1 MAKIWNN
8 NNFHNPQNITI
19 ILSDSADQLLKKSTR
34 FYKISSVYEINRHV
48 FNSRAWSNEY
58 AFTKT
63 CKIMFS
69 VKIDIGTLQ
78 TISQSSPMSTLYR
91 HGIKKHR
98 DFSRYQVPVTY
109 AIPPVLMQTGVL
121 LCWLTHQGQEM
132 HRVSELGHH
141 WFKQLLVPIRRQIIA
156 WTSDNLLS
164 TVPVGTT
171 STKFQSNYKN
181 NCTRKL
187 ISKWRLRNG
196 CHLSTL
202 KCV

>member
-1 MAKIWNN
+1 MAGLGVMNMPLRKRVKLYVFSEDRYWNAS
-8 NNFHNPQNITI
+8 NNFTI
-19 ILSDSADQLLKKSTR
+19 FTNVHLVPS
-34 FYKISSVYEINRHV
+34 RH
-48 FNSRAWSNEY
+48 
-58 AFTKT
+58 
-63 CKIMFS
+63 
-69 VKIDIGTLQ
+69 
-78 TISQSSPMSTLYR
+78 
-91 HGIKKHR
+91 KKHR
-98 DFSRYQVPVTY
+98 DFSRYQVPVIY

-164 TVPVGTT
+164 TVPVGKT